1 MRNLLGLL
9 FILICVDAFALP
21 SKNVDECQSSAILT
35 ENGFNSMASPNYFI
49 TTWKTDNP
57 GGVNN
62 SSIIIGIN
70 PNLSSNYNYD
80 VSWKNDGVWETGFT
94 GNATH
99 DYGTPG
105 TYTVA
110 IRGTFPSFQF
120 YRGTPAKI
128 ITIEQWGNNVW
139 STMQAMFRSCP
150 NFTYNA
156 IDVPNLSAVSNISE
170 MFTSAPLF
178 NANLNNWDTGNV
190 VNMQETFKHATS
202 FNGAIGNWNVG
213 NVTNMMGTF
222 INATSFNQD
231 LNNWNTSNVTN
242 MQEMFGNATSFNG
255 AIGNWN
261 VGSVTTMR
269 QMFLDATSFNQN
281 LSWNPLNVVDMLE
294 MFRNASSFNGAIG
307 SWNVGNVTTMRHMF
321 FGATSFNQSLNN
333 WNPSSV
339 VDMVEMF
346 KYATSF
352 NGAIGN
358 WNVGNVTNMEQMFYG
373 ASSFNQDLNNW
384 NTSNVLNMENMFRD
398 AILFNGAIDSWN
410 IMNVVNLKSMF
421 KGALSFNQNLTNWN
435 TSNATSMQEMFRD
448 ATSFNGAINNWN
460 LSSVTNLQQM
470 FQGATLFNQDLSNW
484 NTSTVMNMN
493 SMFQDASL
501 FNGAIGN
508 WNVGSVTSM
517 NSMFEGATSFDQ
529 PLNNWNITNVTGFY
543 NMFLN
548 AGLSTP
554 NYDKTLIGWSNLTLP
569 QGIWFYG
576 GNSTYCM
583 SQSARTSIINTFG
596 WNIQDGGK
604 DCSDPCGE
612 STVYT
617 SAGWSNGIPD
627 ANKKAIIS
635 ADYNTSNGNIIA
647 CGIVIDP
654 GVTLTVAEGTTI
666 RTTYNLNINGDL
678 VFLSGST
685 GNGELAY
692 LSPDGSI
699 TGEATVSRYMS
710 ANRSYRMVSPAVT
723 TTNSIKANWQEGV
736 NNQNTTSNLN
746 PNPGFGT
753 HITGSISGQ
762 NGFDATA
769 SGNASLY
776 TVDVANQQFVAV
788 NNTDIETLKAG
799 NPYLLFVR
807 GDRSIDL
814 NNNTALPTTTI
825 LRAKGAL
832 AYGDQ
837 EQDFVSPSA
846 GAFVMAG
853 NPYQSAVD
861 ANFVIISSTNISP
874 FHYFVYDPTLGDHGS
889 YVTVEL
895 PMATTIPPSSANQY
909 LQPGQAAQFS
919 TETTGATTVRFE
931 EISKTTGQFTQTN
944 KAPKINDGNP
954 KILGTLYTNDNYY
967 NGGPLHD
974 GFGIFFESDNNNAIT
989 ATDARKPFNFGENI
1003 AIDHQGTFL
1012 SMEKREMPI
1021 SGEVFQLFINGYKH
1035 SDYVLALELSDL
1047 ENNSFYL
1054 DDNFS
1059 QTSTL
1064 LKNGANEYSFQIDPS
1079 APDSQL
1085 SDRFSIRVENRLEIA
1100 ETEMLSG
1107 IELYPN
1113 PMKDKLTLYNP
1124 NNEELQRLTIYD
1136 ITGRTIKTIDLSQIN
1151 RETIV
1156 DVSSLSLATYLVVVS
1171 SVKGETSRLF
1181 VKQ

>member
-1 MRNLLGLL
+1 MKNLLCL
-9 FILICVDAFALP
+9 FFIFICVDAFSVP
-21 SKNVDECQSSAILT
+21 SMIADECHSAAILIGKDS
-35 ENGFNSMASPNYFI
+35 NPIASPNYFI
-49 TTWKTDNP
+49 TKWKTDNP

-62 SSIIIGIN
+62 SSIKIGID

-94 GNATH
+94 GNAEH
-99 DYGTPG
+99 DYLTPG

-110 IRGTFPSFQF
+110 IRGTFPGFQF
-120 YRGTPAKI
+120 YRGTGSKI
-128 ITIEQWGNNVW
+128 ITIEQWGTNVW
-139 STMQAMFRSCP
+139 NTMEAMFRSCP
-150 NFTYNA
+150 NVTYNA
-156 IDVPNLSAVSNISE
+156 TDAPNLSMVTNMAE
-170 MFTSAPLF
+170 MFTSASLF
-178 NANLNNWDTGNV
+178 NGNLNNWDTSNV
-190 VNMQETFKHATS
+190 VNLQDTFNGATS

-213 NVTNMMGTF
+213 NVTNMVRTF
-222 INATSFNQD
+222 TNATSFNQN

-242 MQEMFGNATSFNG
+242 MHEMFKNAISFNQP
-255 AIGNWN
+255 IGTWS

-269 QMFLDATSFNQN
+269 QMFLGASLFDQN
-281 LSWNPLNVVDMLE
+281 LQNWNTSNVSDMFE
-294 MFRNASSFNGAIG
+294 MFRNATAFNGAIG
-307 SWNVGNVTTMRHMF
+307 NWNVGNVTTMRHMF
-321 FGATSFNQSLNN
+321 FGTPFFNQSLNN
-333 WNPSSV
+333 WDTSSV

-358 WNVGNVTNMEQMFYG
+358 WNVGNVKNMEQMFYG

-583 SQSARTSIINTFG
+583 SQSARTAIINTFG

-861 ANFVIISSTNISP
+861 ANFVTIASTNINP
-874 FHYFVYDPTLGDHGS
+874 FHYYVYDPTLGDHGA

-919 TETTGATTVRFE
+919 AETSGATTVRFE

-944 KAPKINDGNP
+944 KAPKINGNP
-954 KILGTLYTNDNYY
+954 KILGTLYTKDNYY

-974 GFGIFFESDNNNAIT
+974 GFGILFGADNNALT

-1012 SMEKREMPI
+1012 SMEKREMPT
-1021 SGEVFQLFINGYKH
+1021 SGEVFQLFINGYNY

-1054 DDNFS
+1054 VDNFS
-1059 QTSTL
+1059 QTNTL
-1064 LKNGANEYSFQIDPS
+1064 LNNGTNAYSFQIDS
-1079 APDSQL
+1079 SVPDSQL
-1085 SDRFSIRVENRLEIA
+1085 SDRFSIRVENRLVVDELG
-1100 ETEMLSG
+1100 MQSR

-1124 NNEELQRLTIYD
+1124 NQEELQQLTIYD
-1136 ITGRTIKTIDLSQIN
+1136 ITGRKIKTIDLDQFN
-1151 RETIV
+1151 RETTV
-1156 DVSSLSLATYLVVVS
+1156 NVSSLSAATYLVVVS
-1171 SVKGETSRLF
+1171 NAKGEMSRLF